1 MELNKLGERTFWLP
15 HQPENDR
22 PMLVLLKGDR
32 LALAVDAGA
41 SAVHVEEFY
50 AQLDDAGLPRPDLTA
65 ITHWHWDHTFGM
77 HRANGLTVACRRT
90 GELLAQAR
98 VMDRAGNF
106 HPAVQISRHKIGR

>member
-41 SAVHVEEFY
+41 SAAHVEEFY
-50 AQLDDAGLPRPDLTA
+50 A
-65 ITHWHWDHTFGM
+65 
-77 HRANGLTVACRRT
+77 
-90 GELLAQAR
+90 
-98 VMDRAGNF
+98 
-106 HPAVQISRHKIGR
+106 